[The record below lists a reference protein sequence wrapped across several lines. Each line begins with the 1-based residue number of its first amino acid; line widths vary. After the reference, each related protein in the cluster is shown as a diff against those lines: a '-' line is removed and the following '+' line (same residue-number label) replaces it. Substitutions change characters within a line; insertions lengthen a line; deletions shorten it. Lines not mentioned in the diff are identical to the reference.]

1 MKLCIY
7 QLAFIAVIICFSKAL
22 HPKHEHLAKTSGH
35 HMHDLIEQIYS
46 LGQDFIDEAHKVE
59 QMHNYAS
66 NNFNHKQKDHTGKKR
81 SLIKKAQNE
90 ASNTLVRKE
99 QQIQKTHHH
108 LEKTKEQ
115 LESAIRML
123 KEGNQRT
130 TNALNGIPAHTKTQV
145 TKPAK
150 VKKKDKNHNTIQF
163 SN

>member
-7 QLAFIAVIICFSKAL
+7 QLAFIAAIVCFSKVL
-22 HPKHEHLAKTSGH
+22 YTKHEHLSKISGY
-35 HMHDLIEQIYS
+35 HMHDLIDQIYS
-46 LGQDFIDEAHKVE
+46 LGKDFIDEAHKVE

-66 NNFNHKQKDHTGKKR
+66 NNFDPKQKDHTGKKR
-81 SLIKKAQNE
+81 SSITKAQNE

-115 LESAIRML
+115 LESAIRLL

-130 TNALNGIPAHTKTQV
+130 TNAINGIPVNTKNQS
-145 TKPAK
+145 AK
-150 VKKKDKNHNTIQF
+150 VKRKDKNHNTIQF